1 MPLIFRLFAGLG
13 LWLIGEYVA
22 FSFVAQEIGVD
33 GAVIV
38 TLATSLVGFL
48 LLRRLGVSARQKIAE
63 ILNNRGDLTFLAPQ
77 RMGAGFAAALGSFLL
92 ILPGF
97 LSDLVGL
104 FLLVRS
110 GWNWHN
116 PGSAKSFGDPDPGR
130 SFGDQPRVVELSPQD
145 WRRIDESERR

>member
-116 PGSAKSFGDPDPGR
+116 PGPAK

>member
-22 FSFVAQEIGVD
+22 FSFVAQQIGVE
-33 GAVIV
+33 GAVV
-38 TLATSLVGFL
+38 ATLATSLIGIL
-48 LLRRLGVSARQKIAE
+48 LLRRLGVSARQKIVE

-77 RMGAGFAAALGSFLL
+77 RMGAGFAAALGSLLL

-104 FLLVRS
+104 FLLARS
-110 GWNWHN
+110 GWDWHN
-116 PGSAKSFGDPDPGR
+116 PGSTKSFKDPT
-130 SFGDQPRVVELSPQD
+130 RVVELSPQD
-145 WRRIDESERR
+145 WHRIDEGERR

>member
-38 TLATSLVGFL
+38 TLATSLLGIL
-48 LLRRLGVSARQKIAE
+48 LLRRLGFSARQKIVE
-63 ILNNRGDLTFLAPQ
+63 VLNNRGDLTFLAPQ
-77 RMGAGFAAALGSFLL
+77 RMGAGFAAALGSLLL

-104 FLLVRS
+104 FLLARS
-110 GWNWHN
+110 GWDWRNSG
-116 PGSAKSFGDPDPGR
+116 PPKSFSDPK
-130 SFGDQPRVVELSPQD
+130 RVVELSPQD
-145 WRRIDESERR
+145 WHRIDESEQR